1 MSNFLLS
8 IFNCRFPILT
18 RKIAYI
24 VILLACFVG
33 LSFPLEAEGIEK
45 EKSRARADNGYQS
58 ISDATF
64 KEIFKDYLCHH
75 LGKEKA
81 DILLSKVKV
90 IGKKPVPAGKI
101 HFQLFQK
108 GKRNLTR
115 YTRLVA
121 VVSVNGVVKNKVKLS
136 GWVDV
141 FESVVCARRN
151 IKRGEIVEEGDFYL
165 ARKNISRL
173 SSKIVTDTGK
183 VVGLMVRHAVKKDA
197 CIKEWMLEKPLVVK
211 RGDLVTILAESGNLR
226 VTVPGRVLTKGYMGE
241 LIRIQNS
248 MSKKVIYARVI
259 DNSTVSVKF

>member
-1 MSNFLLS
+1 MSNFVLS
-8 IFNCRFPILT
+8 IFNFRFPILA
-18 RKIAYI
+18 RKIVYI
-24 VILLACFVG
+24 VILLACF
-33 LSFPLEAEGIEK
+33 LALFFPLEAKGIEK
-45 EKSRARADNGYQS
+45 KKSRVRVDNGYQS
-58 ISDATF
+58 IPEDTF

-90 IGKKPVPAGKI
+90 IGNKPVPAGKI

-108 GKRNLTR
+108 GKKNLTR

-121 VVSVNGVVKNKVKLS
+121 VIGVNGVVKNKVTLS

-151 IKRGEIVEEGDFYL
+151 LKRGEIAEEGDFYL

-173 SSKIVTDTGK
+173 SPKIVTNTGK
-183 VVGLMVRHAVKKDA
+183 VVGLMVKHAVKKDA
-197 CIKEWMLEKPLVVK
+197 CIKEWMLEKPLAVK

-226 VTVPGRVLTKGYMGE
+226 VTVPGRVLTKGHIGE

-248 MSKKVIYARVI
+248 MSNKVIYARII
-259 DNSTVSVKF
+259 DNATVSVKF